1 MMIIPLTSG
10 MPGEPLPYLL
20 HTDWMITIIL
30 FLCILATSFAFSKE
44 KKYLL
49 QQLKASFTSRERSS
63 MFDEVTTSSIHYKIL
78 LVILSCVLF
87 GFCFYGYYANTT
99 PNILTQVPHEWL
111 LGGYT
116 LSVTI
121 FICLKSI
128 LYQFINWIFFQKVK
142 NSLWITSFF
151 NIFIWL
157 GILMLPVILVT
168 VYFDISSQISFY
180 MIGFLIIFAKLSL
193 FWICFSNFFE
203 KIHGAFHLI
212 LYFCALEIL
221 PDLLFWKGIEFV
233 NNNLILNI

>member
-1 MMIIPLTSG
+1 
-10 MPGEPLPYLL
+10 MPGEPIPYLL
-20 HTDWMITIIL
+20 RSDWMMTTI
-30 FLCILATSFAFSKE
+30 
-44 KKYLL
+44 
-49 QQLKASFTSRERSS
+49 
-63 MFDEVTTSSIHYKIL
+63 MFFCIL
-78 LVILSCVLF
+78 LVSFVFSRGNKNLQKQLKSLFYYRERNNLFDKVTTEDANSSFLLVLNTCIMLS
-87 GFCFYGYYANTT
+87 FCAYHYLSQNQ
-99 PNILTQVPHEWL
+99 PLLIEKVPHEWL

-116 LSVTI
+116 LSVSI

-168 VYFDISSQISFY
+168 VYFDISSQISLY